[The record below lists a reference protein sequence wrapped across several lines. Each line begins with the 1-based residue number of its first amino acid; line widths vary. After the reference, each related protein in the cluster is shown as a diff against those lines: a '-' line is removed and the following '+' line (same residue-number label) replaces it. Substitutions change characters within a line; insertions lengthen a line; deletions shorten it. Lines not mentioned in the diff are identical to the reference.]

1 MERGDAGAATA
12 GQPSPAGGAMRV
24 ETGAL
29 EVRRHYPLQVLLGLL
44 GWVLAV
50 VLIVYLA
57 SDAGEISVRI
67 AIFLATV
74 AVVVAVTL
82 ALVGGEVRPR
92 HLRERAREQA
102 PITVAYSHDAL
113 GRRVDVAGAREPG
126 GELTIEDDGGVR
138 RYRTVGAVTE

>member
-1 MERGDAGAATA
+1 MERSDAGAAAAET
-12 GQPSPAGGAMRV
+12 PPRTGGAVRV

-29 EVRRHYPLQVLLGLL
+29 EVRRHYALQVLLGLI

-67 AIFLATV
+67 AIFLVTM
-74 AVVVAVTL
+74 AVVVALTL
-82 ALVGGEVRPR
+82 AIVGGEVRPR
-92 HLRERAREQA
+92 HLRERAREHA
-102 PITVAYSHDAL
+102 PITVDYSHDSL
-113 GRRVDVAGAREPG
+113 GRRVDVTGATAPG